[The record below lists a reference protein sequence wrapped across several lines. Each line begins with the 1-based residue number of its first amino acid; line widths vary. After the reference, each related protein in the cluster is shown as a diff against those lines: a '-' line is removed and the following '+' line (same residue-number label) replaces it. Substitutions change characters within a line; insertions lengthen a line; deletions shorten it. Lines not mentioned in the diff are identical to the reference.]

1 MLSRRMAA
9 GPAEVLGRKMT
20 RSVHTDPIDIRAAR
34 RLTGPHDRRSLGD
47 SRVWRR
53 PARRTGLNGTV
64 RRDGLPRPA
73 RSALTTR
80 IIHYAPGEGYAHPA
94 GRDEVRRFLDQLPA
108 RYRYKLHA
116 IELRPVPPAGSP
128 TSRPLGRLL
137 PDGRVILY
145 AQPHSPWVLG
155 GLLTDHEQTQLT
167 QAGAEVSMD
176 RRSCL
181 TIVTWPADRLRDFM
195 LQDVLLHELAHH
207 LLQVRRA
214 KSPIPATRASDHEAY
229 AIGMTHRQ
237 ATRLARRAP
246 ECA

>member
-1 MLSRRMAA
+1 
-9 GPAEVLGRKMT
+9 MT

-34 RLTGPHDRRSLGD
+34 RLTSPHDRRSHGD
-47 SRVWRR
+47 SRMWRR
-53 PARRTGLNGTV
+53 PTRRAELSRAI
-64 RRDGLPRPA
+64 RRDGRPRPA
-73 RSALTTR
+73 RSVVTTR
-80 IIHYAPGEGYAHPA
+80 IIRHAPGDGYAHPA
-94 GRDEVRRFLDQLPA
+94 GRADVRRFLDQLPA

-128 TSRPLGRLL
+128 NARPLGRLL

-155 GLLTDHEQTQLT
+155 GLLTDHEQTRLT

-176 RRSCL
+176 CRSCL
-181 TIVTWPADRLRDFM
+181 TIVTWPADRLRNFM

-207 LLQVRRA
+207 LLQVRRVTRA
-214 KSPIPATRASDHEAY
+214 IPTTRASDHEAY
-229 AIGMTHRQ
+229 AIGMTQRQ
-237 ATRLARRAP
+237 AIRRARQAP